1 MFSNCIYIFK
11 PQILC
16 LSRFVYPSIHLSI
29 SSSIHLS
36 ISQSIYLSAYPSI
49 QLSICSSIYMAI
61 CICIWANCSNCS
73 AFVDSLALLA
83 FHSFYRYKSQW
94 DALSTPALL
103 LSRVFVFVCVNVSN
117 TKRICVCVCAWLW
130 LWLSYAAKSP
140 RCRRRCRWW
149 WHTDARSLCTDFRSA
164 KNISIKINNAVSE
177 TRVGETGTTHQNRKM
192 RQPPR

>member
-1 MFSNCIYIFK
+1 MFSDCIYIFK

-36 ISQSIYLSAYPSI
+36 ISQCIYLFAYPSI
-49 QLSICSSIYMAI
+49 QLSICSPIYMAI

-117 TKRICVCVCAWLW
+117 TKSICWVCVRVCLTLTLTLLRCEVAS
-130 LWLSYAAKSP
+130 LSPSLSMMMTH
-140 RCRRRCRWW
+140 RRSF
-149 WHTDARSLCTDFRSA
+149 SLQRLS
-164 KNISIKINNAVSE
+164 ISQEYLYQNKQCGERDESRRNRNNSSE
-177 TRVGETGTTHQNRKM
+177 
-192 RQPPR
+192 